1 MPVFVYFL
9 LHILGSQPPALHW
22 FSCKSQLA
30 IRVPHTLFHQTFLL
44 LPRVTS
50 VDFSAP
56 FKLGCHSADKSLS
69 SRRTLP
75 KLTFPHNTGS
85 RIYGF
90 RLGLQSPLAR
100 VYPTAQKASDMPAR
114 TVAFFPAISKPLQYG
129 HVSLSVRSLAL
140 PPRYARSGK
149 SPLCLL

>member
-30 IRVPHTLFHQTFLL
+30 IRVPHTLFYQTFLL

-56 FKLGCHSADKSLS
+56 LILDATLRTGRCQVVEPCPSSLFHTIRAAGFTDSGSVCNHRLPGCIPL
-69 SRRTLP
+69 RRTL
-75 KLTFPHNTGS
+75 
-85 RIYGF
+85 RICQRERQLFSGHIQTAAIWARF
-90 RLGLQSPLAR
+90 TLCALPCAGLP
-100 VYPTAQKASDMPAR
+100 DMPVRASPP
-114 TVAFFPAISKPLQYG
+114 VCPL
-129 HVSLSVRSLAL
+129 
-140 PPRYARSGK
+140 
-149 SPLCLL
+149 